1 MALNSKRRFS
11 LSALS
16 PASRRY
22 NRVMSER
29 PDNRRSIDTTA
40 TTSTMGGMPV
50 IEVENHLVDPAYRWT
65 TANRIG

>member
-1 MALNSKRRFS
+1 MAPNSKRRFS

-22 NRVMSER
+22 NKVMSDR
-29 PDNRRSIDTTA
+29 LDNRRSIDTTA

-50 IEVENHLVDPAYRWT
+50 VEVESHLVDPAYRWT

>member
-1 MALNSKRRFS
+1 MAPNSKRRFS

-22 NRVMSER
+22 NKVMSER
-29 PDNRRSIDTTA
+29 PDNRRSIDTIA

>member
-1 MALNSKRRFS
+1 MAPNSKRRFS

-22 NRVMSER
+22 NRVMSGR

-40 TTSTMGGMPV
+40 ITSTMGVMPV
-50 IEVENHLVDPAYRWT
+50 VEVENHLVDQAYRWT

>member
-29 PDNRRSIDTTA
+29 SDNRRSIDTTA

>member
-1 MALNSKRRFS
+1 MAPNSKRRFS

-22 NRVMSER
+22 NKVMSER
-29 PDNRRSIDTTA
+29 PDNRRSIDTIA

-50 IEVENHLVDPAYRWT
+50 FEVENHLVDPAYRWT